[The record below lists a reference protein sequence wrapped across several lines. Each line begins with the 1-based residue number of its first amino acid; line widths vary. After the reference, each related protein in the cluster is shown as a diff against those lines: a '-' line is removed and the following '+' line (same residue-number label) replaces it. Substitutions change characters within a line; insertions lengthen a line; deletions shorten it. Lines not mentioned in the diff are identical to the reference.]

1 MTTKQSTALV
11 GNAAKQATIKDLLE
25 RSRGSLAA
33 VLPKHL
39 TPERLLKVALSATA
53 RDAKLLACTPKS
65 LLLAVMQA
73 AELGLEA
80 GGLMGAAYLVPY
92 KDEAKLIIG
101 YKGLIQLSRNSG
113 DISSIE
119 ARVVRANDA
128 FELEYGL
135 EAKLVHKPS
144 MVEPGPMVAVYS
156 ILRFKDGGYHVEC
169 MSKADV
175 DAIRDRSKAGSDGPW
190 VTDYE
195 EMAKKTVLRRA
206 LKLAPLS
213 AEKTMLARAVEHES
227 AVDANIASPLVDGEV
242 FEVVDADG
250 VVSRGDAMA
259 AELNGKVE
267 VAS

>member
-1 MTTKQSTALV
+1 MSNKISTALV
-11 GNAAKQATIKDLLE
+11 GSAAKQATIKDLLE
-25 RSRGSLAA
+25 RSKGSLAA

-80 GGLMGAAYLVPY
+80 GGLMGTAYLVPY

-101 YKGLIQLSRNSG
+101 YKGMIQLARNSG

-119 ARVVRANDA
+119 ARVVHANDV

-135 EAKLVHKPS
+135 QSKLVHRPS
-144 MVEPGPMVAVYS
+144 MSEPGPMVAVYS
-156 ILRFKDGGYHVEC
+156 IVRFKDGGYHVEC
-169 MSKADV
+169 MSKVDV
-175 DAIRDRSKAGSDGPW
+175 DAIRDRSPSGKDGPW

-195 EMAKKTVLRRA
+195 EMAKKTVLKRA

-213 AEKTMLARAVEHES
+213 AEKTTFSKALEHEVS
-227 AVDANIASPLVDGEV
+227 IDSNAASPLVDGEV
-242 FEVVDADG
+242 FETVTEDG
-250 VVSRGDAMA
+250 VVLDRGAQLA
-259 AELNGKVE
+259 AELTNG
-267 VAS
+267 AQS

>member
-1 MTTKQSTALV
+1 MSNKISTALV
-11 GNAAKQATIKDLLE
+11 GSAAKQATIKDLLE
-25 RSRGSLAA
+25 RSKGSLAA

-80 GGLMGAAYLVPY
+80 GGLMGTAYLVPY

-101 YKGLIQLSRNSG
+101 YKGMIQLARNSG

-119 ARVVRANDA
+119 ARVVHANDV

-135 EAKLVHKPS
+135 ESKLVHRPS
-144 MVEPGPMVAVYS
+144 MTEPGPMVAVYS
-156 ILRFKDGGYHVEC
+156 IIRFKDGGYHVEC
-169 MSKADV
+169 MARPEV
-175 DAIRDRSKAGSDGPW
+175 DAIRARSQASDAGPW

-195 EMAKKTVLRRA
+195 EMAKKTVLKRA

-213 AEKTMLARAVEHES
+213 AEKSTFSKALEHEAS
-227 AVDANIASPLVDGEV
+227 IDSNAASPLVDGEV
-242 FEVVDADG
+242 FETVTDDG
-250 VVSRGDAMA
+250 VVLDRGAQLA
-259 AELNGKVE
+259 AELTNG
-267 VAS
+267 AQS